1 MKQTG
6 LNFKL
11 SKINGHPVDVK
22 AVMDTWTLQ
31 MNYPVITLTRLDNGH
46 LRVTQKRFLSNPQAQ
61 DPLKYTSQFGSVHLT
76 VWVKENNTCIQ
87 NDVYIQVCT
96 HIDTVMYIY
105 KQAY

>member
-1 MKQTG
+1 MKKTG

-31 MNYPVITLTRLDNGH
+31 MNYPVVTVTRLDNGH

-61 DPLKYTSQFGSVHLT
+61 DPLKYTSQFGSVSLSLWH
-76 VWVKENNTCIQ
+76 
-87 NDVYIQVCT
+87 
-96 HIDTVMYIY
+96 
-105 KQAY
+105 